1 MHDELLAAVK
11 DGDGA
16 RVRELLAS
24 DPSLADA
31 REENGVSALM
41 LSQYHGAHDAT
52 AAIRAVRAQLDVFEA
67 ATLGDVDRLHELLHE
82 DPAVLDARSP
92 DDATALHFAAFFAQP
107 ETARL
112 LVDHGAEVHAVSP
125 TFGNVTP
132 LHSAAAGG
140 SAEIVHLL
148 LAAGADPNARQNG
161 GFTALH
167 AAAQNGDAAMARD
180 LLDHGAAVDPAT
192 DDGRTA
198 LAIAEEQ
205 GHDEVAAVLREPY
218 AASTS
223 LPSTTSQPPS

>member
-1 MHDELLAAVK
+1 VRDELLGAIK

-16 RVRELLAS
+16 RVRELLAA

-31 REENGVSALM
+31 RDDNGVSGLM
-41 LSQYHGAHDAT
+41 LSQYHGAQDAT
-52 AAIRAVRAQLDVFEA
+52 AAIRAARAELDVFEA

-82 DPAVLDARSP
+82 EPSLVEARSP
-92 DDATALHFAAFFAQP
+92 DDATALHFAAFFTQP

-112 LVDHGAEVHAVSP
+112 LADHGADVHAVSP
-125 TFGNVTP
+125 TFGSVTP

-140 SAEIVHLL
+140 STEIVHLL
-148 LAAGADPNARQNG
+148 LAAGADPNARQNL

-180 LLDHGAAVDPAT
+180 LLDHGAVDSAT
-192 DDGRTA
+192 EDGRTA

-205 GHDEVAAVLREPY
+205 GHDEVAALLRER
-218 AASTS
+218 A
-223 LPSTTSQPPS
+223 

>member
-1 MHDELLAAVK
+1 MSDELLAAVRDK
-11 DGDGA
+11 DGA
-16 RVRELLAS
+16 RVRELLAA

-31 REENGVSALM
+31 RDESGVSALM

-52 AAIRAVRAQLDVFEA
+52 KTIRAARGELDAFEA
-67 ATLGDVDRLHELLHE
+67 ATLGDVDRLHDLLHD
-82 DPAVLDARSP
+82 DPAILDARSP

-112 LVDHGAEVHAVSP
+112 LVDHGADVHAVSP

-140 SAEIVHLL
+140 STEIVHLL
-148 LAAGADPNARQNG
+148 LEAGADPNARQNG

-167 AAAQNGDAAMARD
+167 AAAQNGDLAMARD
-180 LLDHGAAVDPAT
+180 LLDHGADVDAAT
-192 DDGRTA
+192 EQKLSA

-205 GHDEVAAVLREPY
+205 GHEELAALLREGR
-218 AASTS
+218 
-223 LPSTTSQPPS
+223 